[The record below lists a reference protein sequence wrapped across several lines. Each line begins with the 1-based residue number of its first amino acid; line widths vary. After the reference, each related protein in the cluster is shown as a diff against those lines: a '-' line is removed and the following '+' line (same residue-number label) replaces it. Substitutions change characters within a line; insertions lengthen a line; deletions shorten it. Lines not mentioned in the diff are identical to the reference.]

1 MLKHKRLV
9 SIIATIAFCLSF
21 LAPALLAPAPAVAS
35 STYTALNA
43 PPISTGNNKALGTVK
58 IKIDDVTT
66 LTEVQY
72 LTVALPSGVTFEN
85 FAGAGAYGDPSTAA
99 SGLNGDV
106 TISTP
111 ANLDGS
117 TVTNPFAGGV
127 AGSGAAKDGLI
138 SAKATSANSLSI
150 KFDPAFFT
158 GWNAATNTH
167 TESGPAQFNIG
178 FALFEVTG
186 ASGDINASFSASAN
200 TVFSSG
206 AVVIGKVTGGG
217 GSTIA
222 AVKSVKTVTKQGNQ
236 LIDQILIYESN
247 AGTFQVGDKITVKL
261 PSGFT
266 WDVAPV
272 IVGSWG
278 MDGYSSAG
286 GQYTID
292 PASIGTQKLTFR
304 INFVPAGNTSSSISI
319 GAVLDAANAGLARI
333 GVPDSAPIGDVVAE
347 ISATNDVAGTS
358 TNITSADVVV
368 AKVGEYG
375 VTVAEG
381 TKTELFNGSTD
392 NTLGS
397 FTITESVADSLLTGR
412 SIKLTLPDGVKWAA
426 NPTVTVVDGDALL
439 TGGGFNVVADT
450 DNRSI
455 TQNVANVGARSITTL
470 KIEKGKVDIAPSFSG
485 PITIK
490 ISGTAG
496 VAGEVTVA
504 DVKPRIELTADTPK
518 DVVIGLPDQDVADV
532 TIKENKKGAIMD
544 SANFDT
550 LVFSLPDGFTF
561 SATPTVTVSEG
572 DLAIDSV
579 KVQNDDTQLKIT
591 IKSSSRTAST
601 LKISGIK
608 VTSTRYVP
616 EGGVKLTL
624 AKVSAAGVGSTAID
638 ETTAALFPYADR
650 TSPANVI
657 IAKCVTPAPADQ
669 GRNASFYIG
678 STIMNVNGSNI
689 IMDAAPYIKAGR
701 TYVPVRY
708 LGDALGAT
716 TAWDADTKTV
726 TVTKGDNTVVL
737 VIGSTVAKVNG
748 ADVQMDVAPEIT
760 GVGRTML
767 PARWVAEGLGYQV
780 GWNAVLQQVV
790 IQ

>member
-21 LAPALLAPAPAVAS
+21 LAPALIAPAPAVAAS
-35 STYTALNA
+35 SYIALNA
-43 PPISTGNNKALGTVK
+43 PPVSSGPSKVLGTVK
-58 IKIDDVTT
+58 VKVEDVTT
-66 LTEVQY
+66 LTGVQY
-72 LTVALPSGVTFEN
+72 LTIALPSGVTFQN
-85 FAGAGAYGDPSTAA
+85 FAGAGTYADPATAL

-106 TISTP
+106 TITTP
-111 ANLDGS
+111 TNLDGS
-117 TVTNPFAGGV
+117 TVPNPLNNATAVPAGGV
-127 AGSGAAKDGLI
+127 ASGLI
-138 SAKATSANSLSI
+138 TAKATSANSIGI
-150 KFDPAFFT
+150 KIDGT
-158 GWNAATNTH
+158 NAAWVAAGY
-167 TESGPAQFNIG
+167 SGPAQFNIG
-178 FALFEVTG
+178 FASFNISG
-186 ASGDINASFSASAN
+186 ASGDINASFSASAD
-200 TVFSSG
+200 TVFTSG
-206 AVVIGKVTGGG
+206 AVVIGKATSGG
-217 GSTIA
+217 GSTIT
-222 AVKSVKTVTKQGNQ
+222 AVKSVKTVTKQSNQ
-236 LIDQILIYESN
+236 VIDQILIYESS
-247 AGTFQVGDKITVKL
+247 AGAFQVGDNITLKL

-272 IVGSWG
+272 IAGSWG
-278 MDGYSSAG
+278 MDGYNNAPAG
-286 GQYTID
+286 GYTLD
-292 PASIGTQKLTFR
+292 PASIGTQKLKFR
-304 INFVPAGNTSSSISI
+304 IDTVPAGNTSSSISI
-319 GAVLDAANAGLARI
+319 GAIRVAPSTGLAQI
-333 GVPDSAPIGDVVAE
+333 GVPDSAKLGDVVVE
-347 ISATNDVAGTS
+347 ISATNDVPGTS

-397 FTITESVADSLLTGR
+397 FTINESVADSLLTGR
-412 SIKLTLPDGVKWAA
+412 SVKLTLPEGVKWLA
-426 NPTVTVVDGDALL
+426 NPSVEVVDGDTLL
-439 TGGGFNVVADT
+439 TGGGFTPVADSSS
-450 DNRSI
+450 RAIS
-455 TQNVANVGARSITTL
+455 QNVATIAGARSITTL

-485 PITIK
+485 PITIT

-518 DVVIGLPDQDVADV
+518 DVVIGLPDQNVADV

-544 SANFDT
+544 STNYDT

-561 SATPTVTVSEG
+561 SATPTVTVAEG

-579 KVQNDDTQLKIT
+579 KIQNNDTELKIT
-591 IKSSSRTAST
+591 IKSSSRTVST

-624 AKVSAAGVGSTAID
+624 AKVTALGVGSTAID
-638 ETTAALFPYADR
+638 ETTAGLFAYADR

-716 TAWDADTKTV
+716 TSWDAATKTV
-726 TVTKGDNTVVL
+726 TVTKGDKTVVL
-737 VIGSTVAKVNG
+737 VIGSTTAKVNG
-748 ADVQMDVAPEIT
+748 ADVVMDVAPEIT

-767 PARWVAEGLGYQV
+767 PARWVAEGLGFAV
-780 GWNAVLQQVV
+780 GWNAALQQVV